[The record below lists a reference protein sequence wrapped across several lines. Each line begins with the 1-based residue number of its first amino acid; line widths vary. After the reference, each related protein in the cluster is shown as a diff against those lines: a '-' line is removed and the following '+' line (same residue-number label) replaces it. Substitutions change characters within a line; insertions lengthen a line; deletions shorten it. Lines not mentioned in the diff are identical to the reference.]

1 MRKFLIYF
9 FIFFISSPLLSE
21 GVSNY
26 FPNQSGAFG
35 EHLSIVKDLREN
47 IQEAIESSY
56 RGAGDDVFKKV
67 APATVLIRT
76 SDGQGAGFLI
86 DKKNHIVTNYHVIQM
101 GTSVSQNI
109 MLAFC
114 PVDSKEKIE
123 NAHFYEASV
132 VKFDKKRDL
141 ALLKINSPINNT
153 VIAVLEADES
163 NLLVGMGAHAI
174 GHPIGRYCTYTKGY
188 VSQIEESF
196 VWGPYEPGGN
206 RHRATVVQTDTAIN
220 PGNSGGPLIN
230 DRAKIIG
237 MNTFIDPEAQGIN
250 FAVASSE
257 INDFIL
263 NYPINKPS
271 PETPCDKVGGWI
283 TKKCQCTIDEPFYK
297 EDTNNN
303 GIDDY
308 FLYDGNCNKIPDM
321 VAYDDDED
329 GKPEKIYI
337 DRNENK
343 KYELFIS
350 FGIHTGG
357 KYEGKYFARYLHDED
372 ENGEYEE
379 VCFDVDMDEQIDHC
393 RGIS

>member
-47 IQEAIESSY
+47 IESAIKSSY
-56 RGAGDDVFKKV
+56 RATGSEIFQKV

-76 SDGQGAGFLI
+76 SDGQGSGFLI
-86 DKKNHIVTNYHVIQM
+86 NKENHVVTNYHVIQR
-101 GTSVSQNI
+101 GISVSDNI

-114 PVDSKEKIE
+114 PTDSNVKIQ
-123 NAHFYEASV
+123 NSHFYDASV
-132 VKFDKKRDL
+132 VKYDKKRDL
-141 ALLKINSPINNT
+141 ALLKINSPINKR

-163 NLLVGMGAHAI
+163 NLLVGMDAHAI
-174 GHPIGRYCTYTKGY
+174 GHPIGRYCTYTRGY
-188 VSQIEESF
+188 VSQIEKSF
-196 VWGPYEPGGN
+196 VWGPYDSGGT
-206 RHRATVVQTDTAIN
+206 RHRANVIQTQTPIN

-230 DRAKIIG
+230 DRIKIIG
-237 MNTFIDPEAQGIN
+237 MNTFIDPEGRGIN

-257 INDFIL
+257 INDFIK
-263 NYPINKPS
+263 NYPINKPTS
-271 PETPCDKVGGWI
+271 EPPCNEEGGWI
-283 TKKCQCTIDEPFYK
+283 TKKCKCTIDEPFYK

-308 FLYDGNCNKIPDM
+308 FLYDGNCNNIPDM
-321 VAYDDDED
+321 ATYDDDED
-329 GKPEKIYI
+329 GKAESIFVDK
-337 DRNENK
+337 NENK

-350 FGIHTGG
+350 FDLH
-357 KYEGKYFARYLHDED
+357 KEGKFKGEYFARYLYDED

-379 VCFDVDMDEQIDHC
+379 VCFDVDMDEQIDEC